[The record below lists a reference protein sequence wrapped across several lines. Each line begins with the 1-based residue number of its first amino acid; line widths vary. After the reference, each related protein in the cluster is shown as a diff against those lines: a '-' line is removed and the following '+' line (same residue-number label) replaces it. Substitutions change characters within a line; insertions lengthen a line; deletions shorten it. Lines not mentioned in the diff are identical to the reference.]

1 MGNFKSFR
9 ICDEEMYEYFETLFY
24 QEDQRLPAKWRL
36 EVARE
41 AYGRTERYAPML
53 LGSKSLLYGAEDA
66 QKQACLLEGF
76 EKFLHEY
83 VGVEGLEELFI
94 NNYGVIENHI
104 FLEHDAQGQSK
115 NIREHA
121 KHQMKNAYLGSVLL
135 LDCKY
140 GRDMAKNIYQ
150 AQSPITRYLRQEAE
164 RIFKRLHPR
173 TAREPLEVELLSVL
187 EEISYKA
194 FMVSALLHDIGYP
207 LAYYL
212 RSAEQMTEYPPYLRI
227 LCPMVKVNFAE
238 LKSCLLDSRLF
249 QLVEAKEIQKKYQ
262 EDDHGVLSALS
273 LLMHFYHNGRV
284 YTLDAMQRCI
294 LETAAIAIYRHT
306 DRFPEGERMVYL
318 TDPISYM
325 VRLCDDLQEWDR
337 FKISIS
343 GKHNYLQCGR
353 CGRKISESRGNYV
366 CACGQNYRKI
376 TQIPNQKVNYICLCD
391 ELEIRKDREETRI
404 FLKFHL
410 MKQLEILL
418 EDYRA
423 AYRTQKD
430 LERVELML
438 RDQTLEPGIS
448 LGFFVS
454 NNPVLLIQ
462 EMLRESKRSRDEVED
477 WMENQAEEEKR
488 EPLKAFWKAF
498 LEKEKENPFGE
509 QAEGNRLR
517 YGEKAGKFVS
527 DYFGEIY
534 SLYGMLF
541 PKKKGAKGEDE
552 GVMEDGG

>member
-1 MGNFKSFR
+1 MGDSKSFP
-9 ICDEEMYEYFETLFY
+9 ICDEEMYKYFDSLFY
-24 QEDQRLPAKWRL
+24 KNDRRLSAKWRL
-36 EVARE
+36 EMATGE
-41 AYGRTERYAPML
+41 YGRTERYAAML
-53 LGSKSLLYGAEDA
+53 LGSKRLLYGAKDA
-66 QKQACLLEGF
+66 QQQACLLEGF

-104 FLEHDAQGQSK
+104 FLEHDAQGRSK

-140 GRDMAKNIYQ
+140 GKDMAKNISQ
-150 AQSPITRYLRQEAE
+150 AQSPVTRYLKNEAE
-164 RIFKRLHPR
+164 RILRQLHPKM
-173 TAREPLEVELLSVL
+173 TGESFESEVLKKL
-187 EEISYKA
+187 EEISYKS

-238 LKSCLLDSRLF
+238 LKSYLLDSRLF
-249 QLVEAKEIQKKYQ
+249 QLVDSKEIYKKYQ
-262 EDDHGVLSALS
+262 ADDHGVLSALS

-284 YTLDAMQRCI
+284 YTLNTMQRCI
-294 LETAAIAIYRHT
+294 LEMSAIAIYRHT

-343 GKHNYLQCGR
+343 GKHNYLQCGN
-353 CGRKISESRGNYV
+353 CGRKIPENKGNYA
-366 CACGQNYRKI
+366 CACGQTYKKI

-391 ELEIRKDREETRI
+391 QLKINKKRDKTEIY
-404 FLKFHL
+404 LKFHL

-423 AYRTQKD
+423 ASKSQGD
-430 LERVELML
+430 LKRVETML
-438 RDQTLEPGIS
+438 QDQTLEPGIK
-448 LGFFVS
+448 LVFFVS
-454 NNPVLLIQ
+454 NNPILLIQ
-462 EMLRESKRSRDEVED
+462 EMLKESKKSRDEVES
-477 WMENQAEEEKR
+477 WIEQAAEEKR
-488 EPLKAFWKAF
+488 GPLQAFWKDF
-498 LEKEKENPFGE
+498 LEKEQENPYGDQVE
-509 QAEGNRLR
+509 KNRLR
-517 YGEKAGKFVS
+517 YGEKTAKFVS

-534 SLYGMLF
+534 SLYEMLF
-541 PKKKGAKGEDE
+541 PKEKEEGE
-552 GVMEDGG
+552 V